1 MALSEEEQRKAME
14 TAPKGTLAVLI
25 VYGAVF
31 MVLWLAIYFGTVV
44 ARGPVS

>member
-1 MALSEEEQRKAME
+1 MPLSEEDQRKAME
-14 TAPKGTLAVLI
+14 APPKGTLAVL
-25 VYGAVF
+25 VLYGAVF